1 MKRMEFSVIGF
12 NISKEVPSTPEEYNA
27 LAPKRANAC
36 VEDAVSNTIYRG
48 TSPVIRDKFCDY
60 LEAERKIVR
69 KNFGTEDEPQ
79 PEKEGVY
86 IKRAIAELVAANGKD
101 EAGVRAEL
109 LPFIQKFAD
118 EAPFDPSLREGTGG
132 PAIAKRDLALAKQ
145 VTNDGKADD
154 VAAKLATLLGRA
166 VANDVKSLAR
176 AIADNRRALEA
187 KAALEQK
194 TALGL

>member
-1 MKRMEFSVIGF
+1 MEFSVIGF

-27 LAPKRANAC
+27 LAPKRVNAC

-86 IKRAIAELVAANGKD
+86 IKRAIAELVAANGKT
-101 EAGVRAEL
+101 EEGIRADL

-118 EAPFDPSLREGTGG
+118 EAPFDPSLREGSGQG
-132 PAIAKRDLALAKQ
+132 PAIAKRDLALAEQ
-145 VTNDGKADD
+145 VTKDGKEND